1 MEVVS
6 GFCNSQLTAKLR
18 ANEIDLAI
26 GAASPSPDL
35 LSEELCADEMLC
47 VTSTDFELRNH
58 WYVVSDD
65 LQGLPNMISY
75 GDYGE
80 EALPVAQHMGITASS
95 SFTSVD
101 DTSLV
106 ALAESELGFNA
117 PMGRSKPTIFDVG
130 SIPLNRPLTRSF
142 SVHNVQIFS
151 VLLSSPSKTAP
162 QLNPRLNFLHP

>member
-1 MEVVS
+1 MKLSTCSSTCINWIPGILKSFRALHPGITVEVVS

-18 ANEIDLAI
+18 A
-26 GAASPSPDL
+26 
-35 LSEELCADEMLC
+35 DEMLC
-47 VTSTDFELRNH
+47 VTSADFELRNH

-80 EALPVAQHMGITASS
+80 EALPVAQHMGITAGS

-106 ALAESELGFNA
+106 ALAESGLGFN
-117 PMGRSKPTIFDVG
+117 
-130 SIPLNRPLTRSF
+130 RPDGKKQA
-142 SVHNVQIFS
+142 N
-151 VLLSSPSKTAP
+151 
-162 QLNPRLNFLHP
+162 NFWRRFNSAQPPPDAQFFCA

>member
-47 VTSTDFELRNH
+47 VTSADFELRNH

-80 EALPVAQHMGITASS
+80 EALAVAQHMSITAGS
-95 SFTSVD
+95 SFTSAD

-106 ALAESELGFNA
+106 DLAESGLGFN
-117 PMGRSKPTIFDVG
+117 
-130 SIPLNRPLTRSF
+130 RPDGKKQA
-142 SVHNVQIFS
+142 N
-151 VLLSSPSKTAP
+151 
-162 QLNPRLNFLHP
+162 NF

>member
-1 MEVVS
+1 MRLFHQLSTAARGGQLLSALQPQIPGILKSFRALHPWITVEVVS

-18 ANEIDLAI
+18 AI

-47 VTSTDFELRNH
+47 VTSADFELRNH

-80 EALPVAQHMGITASS
+80 EALPVAQHMGITAGS
-95 SFTSVD
+95 SFASVD

-106 ALAESELGFNA
+106 ALAESELGFN
-117 PMGRSKPTIFDVG
+117 
-130 SIPLNRPLTRSF
+130 RPDGKKQA
-142 SVHNVQIFS
+142 N
-151 VLLSSPSKTAP
+151 
-162 QLNPRLNFLHP
+162 NF